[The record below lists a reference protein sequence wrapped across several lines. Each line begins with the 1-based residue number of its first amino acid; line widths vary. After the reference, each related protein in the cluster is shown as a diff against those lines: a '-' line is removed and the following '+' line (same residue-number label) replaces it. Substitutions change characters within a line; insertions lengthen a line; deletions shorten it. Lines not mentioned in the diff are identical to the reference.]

1 MTFRQGSV
9 TDDGALLPY
18 QERDRWERPMSAAD
32 TTTAKVP
39 PTRPSTP
46 TGAGGGAGEGAG
58 GAERP
63 ARRRRAG
70 GPAALPW
77 ALLAPCLLVLLLVL
91 GYPLARLV
99 TLSFQKFGQPQLW
112 GFQEPE
118 QVGFANFARILGDGE
133 FWAVVVRTVV
143 FAGGAVIL
151 TMVLGML
158 TALLLQRVSGWVKTL
173 VNIALVASWGM
184 PVIVATAIFKWLFD
198 TDYGVLNWLL
208 SRLPGVDMTG
218 HNWFADGP
226 QGLAV
231 IMLLVVWGAVPFV
244 AITLSAGLTQVP
256 KELEEA
262 ARLDGAGSWGVF
274 RYVTLPVLKPIIV
287 MLTTLSVIW
296 DMGVFPQ
303 VFVMRNGHP
312 EAEFQLLTTYSYDKA
327 FVVNDYGGGSA
338 IALVTVVLLLGV
350 VAVYMRQML
359 KIGEVE

>member
-1 MTFRQGSV
+1 
-9 TDDGALLPY
+9 
-18 QERDRWERPMSAAD
+18 MSAAD

-39 PTRPSTP
+39 PTRPSRVRKSAP
-46 TGAGGGAGEGAG
+46 
-58 GAERP
+58 P
-63 ARRRRAG
+63 G
-70 GPAALPW
+70 GPAKRAAQPGKPGTGGAAVPW

-91 GYPLARLV
+91 GYPLVRLV
-99 TLSFQKFGQPQLW
+99 TLAFQKFEQPQLW
-112 GFQEPE
+112 GFKEPE
-118 QVGFANFARILGDGE
+118 SVGFGNFAKILGDGE
-133 FWAVVVRTVV
+133 FWTVVLRTVL
-143 FAGGAVIL
+143 FAAGAVIF
-151 TMVLGML
+151 TMVIGML
-158 TALLLQRVSGWVKTL
+158 IALLLQRVSGWVKTL
-173 VNIALVASWGM
+173 INIALVASWGM
-184 PVIVATAIFKWLFD
+184 PIIVATAIFKWLFD
-198 TDYGVLNWLL
+198 ADYGVLNWLL
-208 SRLPGVDMTG
+208 SQVPGVDMIG
-218 HNWFADGP
+218 HNWFASGP

-244 AITLSAGLTQVP
+244 VITLSAGLTQVP

-262 ARLDGAGSWGVF
+262 ARLDGAGAWGVF
-274 RYVTLPVLKPIIV
+274 RYVTLPILKPIIV

-338 IALVTVVLLLGV
+338 IAVVTVVLLLGV

>member
-1 MTFRQGSV
+1 
-9 TDDGALLPY
+9 
-18 QERDRWERPMSAAD
+18 MSAAE
-32 TTTAKVP
+32 TTTVKVP
-39 PTRPSTP
+39 PARQSPPPGAVAPEQQSSRRRSS
-46 TGAGGGAGEGAG
+46 GAGA
-58 GAERP
+58 
-63 ARRRRAG
+63 
-70 GPAALPW
+70 PW

-91 GYPLARLV
+91 GYPLVRLV

-112 GFQEPE
+112 GFQAPE
-118 QVGFANFARILGDGE
+118 SAGLENYTKILGDAE
-133 FWAVVVRTVV
+133 FWAVVLRTVV
-143 FAGGAVIL
+143 FAGGAVIS

-158 TALLLQRVSGWVKTL
+158 IALLLQRVSGWVKVL
-173 VNIALVASWGM
+173 VNIVLVASWGM
-184 PVIVATAIFKWLFD
+184 PIIVATAIFKWLFD
-198 TDYGVLNWLL
+198 ADYGVLNWLL
-208 SRLPGVDMTG
+208 DKLPGVEMIG
-218 HNWFADGP
+218 HNWFASGP

-244 AITLSAGLTQVP
+244 VITLSAGLTQVP

-262 ARLDGAGSWGVF
+262 ARLDGAGAWGVF
-274 RYVTLPVLKPIIV
+274 RFVTLPILKPIIV

-312 EAEFQLLTTYSYDKA
+312 EAEFQILTTYSYDKA

-338 IALVTVVLLLGV
+338 IALVTVLLLLGV